1 YYITKKLLLL
11 TIPLPYPMAATLG
24 YSNRV
29 CVSSKCRK
37 VECDRLVPS
46 CTACAKSKHNCQY
59 TSCSPSQ
66 SLIYDVDKFINT
78 SIDCNGNGNNDS
90 INNNEHFLNDK
101 LRSEQPHQRI
111 SNEFHPCY
119 SNTTKNVE
127 FSGPIWLPDAFGFN
141 SQKQNDDNL
150 EDIHNNNNNT
160 SNPIYNQTSDNNN
173 CCFDSPQQ
181 TLQQPQLLQL
191 PLKINTSV
199 TSPEIQITP
208 DHGNDCDNNIPLYQS
223 NYYLQPTPNII
234 NKNSTLSTIAK
245 LPSGKTINIYVP
257 ELEKVQRLL
266 ENNTNPDL
274 PPAQL
279 LFYLT
284 LLNELAQQTPDFNIN
299 NAEFAKQQWSEDGS
313 GE

>member
-1 YYITKKLLLL
+1 
-11 TIPLPYPMAATLG
+11 
-24 YSNRV
+24 
-29 CVSSKCRK
+29 
-37 VECDRLVPS
+37 
-46 CTACAKSKHNCQY
+46 
-59 TSCSPSQ
+59 
-66 SLIYDVDKFINT
+66 
-78 SIDCNGNGNNDS
+78 
-90 INNNEHFLNDK
+90 
-101 LRSEQPHQRI
+101 
-111 SNEFHPCY
+111 
-119 SNTTKNVE
+119 NVE

-150 EDIHNNNNNT
+150 KNSSLSLSPSTTTTTTLDNQIP
-160 SNPIYNQTSDNNN
+160 SPIGDDDN

-299 NAEFAKQQWSEDGS
+299 NAAFAN
-313 GE
+313 